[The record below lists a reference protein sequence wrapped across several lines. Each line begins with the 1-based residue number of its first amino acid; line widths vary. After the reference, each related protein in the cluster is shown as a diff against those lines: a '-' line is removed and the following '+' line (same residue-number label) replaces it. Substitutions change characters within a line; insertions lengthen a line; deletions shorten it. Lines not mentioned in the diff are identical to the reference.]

1 VIPICSGAWHRGCYT
16 KDPLDKYPVLQAKDL
31 EDSLM
36 DTDDLVDEDPTR
48 YQEARDGDHL
58 MCPFQCDICH
68 FANIHHCSPNTLS
81 AQDNLCMVIIRRA
94 NLDALWARERAT
106 VEANRREA
114 LIFVREGMLLGFT
127 NPYPSRGPWPIDD
140 IWGMKT
146 AMVILQ
152 RSLCSGK
159 NARFVQ
165 YETIRKTRSHMSNFV
180 HTVPGGMGEM
190 FIASESNV
198 SGMTRSP
205 TNSLWFKR
213 FMQGCHRRM
222 GDVWCPDR
230 PLTMRE
236 ALAIQEDLEN
246 DWLDFARDPQGRL
259 RTAVAGVMVTAGL
272 GGGMRGEELNRLDI
286 GIIRKHW
293 KEAINHQE
301 MAHVPLGMVGRFK
314 RTVGEKMYIQPLAI
328 KSKSGLEYRLW
339 MFRMLSQYAAVGI
352 ASGPVFRRSARRQT
366 DKVERARVGDINLI
380 LHPALARVQARQ
392 PNLIGEDTKVE
403 EEYSA
408 SRSFKRGATAQARN
422 MDIPKDVI
430 EANNRWRQKE
440 RSRGSTPHMSLLER
454 YTDAKASVPLLVKFS
469 AGL

>member
-1 VIPICSGAWHRGCYT
+1 MPPICFGAWHSTCYA
-16 KDPLDKYPVLQAKDL
+16 KSPSDQYPVLQAKDL
-31 EDSLM
+31 DDTMM
-36 DTDDLVDEDPTR
+36 DPSDMVDEDPTR
-48 YQEARDGDHL
+48 HQEARNGDHL
-58 MCPFQCDICH
+58 MCPFQCDECQ
-68 FANIHHCSPNTLS
+68 FVNIHKCSSRIGAP
-81 AQDNLCMVIIRRA
+81 QDDLCLTAIRRA

-114 LIFVREGMLLGFT
+114 LLFVSQGDSLGFDQ
-127 NPYPSRGPWPIDD
+127 PYPPRGPWPVED

-146 AMVILQ
+146 AIVILQ
-152 RSLCSGK
+152 RSLAPGK
-159 NARFVQ
+159 NASFVQ
-165 YETIRKTRSHMSNFV
+165 YETIRKTRSHISNFF

-213 FMQGCHRRM
+213 FMLGCHRRM

-236 ALAIQEDLEN
+236 ALAIQENLEK
-246 DWLDFARDPQGRL
+246 DWITFEKDPEGRL
-259 RTAVAGVMVTAGL
+259 KTAIAGVMITAGL

-293 KEAINHQE
+293 KEAVNHPE
-301 MAHVPLGMVGRFK
+301 VAHVPLGMVGRFK
-314 RTVGEKMYIQPLAI
+314 KTVGEKMYIQPLAVR
-328 KSKSGLEYRLW
+328 SVSGLEYRLW
-339 MFRMLSQYAAVGI
+339 MFRMIVEYGRGGI
-352 ASGPVFRRSARRQT
+352 TSGPVFRRARHRGNE
-366 DKVERARVGDINLI
+366 KVERARIGDINL
-380 LHPALARVQARQ
+380 LFHPELLRVQLSQ
-392 PNLIGEDTKVE
+392 PNLIGEDAKVE
-403 EEYSA
+403 DEYSA

-422 MDIPKDVI
+422 MDIPQDVI
-430 EANNRWRQKE
+430 QANNRWRQKE

-469 AGL
+469 GGL

>member
-1 VIPICSGAWHRGCYT
+1 M
-16 KDPLDKYPVLQAKDL
+16 DP
-31 EDSLM
+31 
-36 DTDDLVDEDPTR
+36 DDLVDDDPTR

-58 MCPFQCDICH
+58 MCPFQCDTCH
-68 FANIHHCSPNTLS
+68 FVNIHHCMPNPLM
-81 AQDNLCMVIIRRA
+81 AQDKLGLIAIRRA

-106 VEANRREA
+106 VESNRREA
-114 LIFVREGMLLGFT
+114 QIFVHEAATMGFV
-127 NPYPSRGPWPIDD
+127 NPYPPRGPWPIDD
-140 IWGMKT
+140 VWGMKT
-146 AMVILQ
+146 AMVMLQ
-152 RSLCSGK
+152 RSLAPGK
-159 NARFVQ
+159 NANFVQ
-165 YETIRKTRSHMSNFV
+165 YETIRKTRSHMSNFI
-180 HTVPGGMGEM
+180 HTIPGGMGEM
-190 FIASESNV
+190 FIAAESNV

-236 ALAIQEDLEN
+236 ALAIQEDLEK
-246 DWLDFARDPQGRL
+246 DWADFEKDPDGL
-259 RTAVAGVMVTAGL
+259 LKTAIAGVMVVAGL
-272 GGGMRGEELNRLDI
+272 GGGMRGEELNRLDL

-293 KEAINHQE
+293 NEAVNHQDV
-301 MAHVPLGMVGRFK
+301 AHVPLGMVGRFK

-328 KSKSGLEYRLW
+328 RSRSGLEYRLW
-339 MFRMLSQYAAVGI
+339 MHRMICCYAHFGVV
-352 ASGPVFRRSARRQT
+352 SGPVFRRQKKKAS
-366 DKVERARVGDINLI
+366 DKIERARVGDINLI
-380 LHPALARVQARQ
+380 LHPALVRVQARL
-392 PNLIGEDTKVE
+392 PHLIGEGSKVE
-403 EEYSA
+403 DEYST

-440 RSRGSTPHMSLLER
+440 KSRGSTPHMSLLER

>member
-1 VIPICSGAWHRGCYT
+1 MDR
-16 KDPLDKYPVLQAKDL
+16 YPVLQAKDL

-36 DTDDLVDEDPTR
+36 DPDDLVDDDPMR

-58 MCPFQCDICH
+58 MCPFQCDLCH
-68 FANIHHCSPNTLS
+68 FVNIHHCLPSPS
-81 AQDNLCMVIIRRA
+81 SPQDKLCLLAIRRA

-114 LIFVREGMLLGFT
+114 AIFIAEGRAMGFI
-127 NPYPSRGPWPIDD
+127 NPYPPRGPWPIDD

-146 AMVILQ
+146 ATVILQ
-152 RSLCSGK
+152 RSLSPGK
-159 NARFVQ
+159 NASFVQ
-165 YETIRKTRSHMSNFV
+165 YETIRKTRSHVSNFF

-190 FIASESNV
+190 FIASESSV

-236 ALAIQEDLEN
+236 ALTIQEDLEK
-246 DWLDFARDPQGRL
+246 DWEDFARDPEGRL
-259 RTAVAGVMVTAGL
+259 KTAITGVMITAGL
-272 GGGMRGEELNRLDI
+272 GGGMHGEELNRLDV

-293 KEAINHQE
+293 SDAINHPE
-301 MAHVPLGMVGRFK
+301 IAHVPLGMVGRFK
-314 RTVGEKMYIQPLAI
+314 RTVGEKLYIQPLALR
-328 KSKSGLEYRLW
+328 SKSGLEYRLW
-339 MFRMLSQYAAVGI
+339 MYRMLCEYARAGVD
-352 ASGPVFRRSARRQT
+352 SGPVFRRPRRRPT
-366 DKVERARVGDINLI
+366 DKIERARVGDINLI
-380 LHPALARVQARQ
+380 LHPALARVQARL
-392 PNLIGEDTKVE
+392 PNLIGEGSKVD

-422 MDIPKDVI
+422 MDIPRDVI

-440 RSRGSTPHMSLLER
+440 RSRGSTPHLSLLER